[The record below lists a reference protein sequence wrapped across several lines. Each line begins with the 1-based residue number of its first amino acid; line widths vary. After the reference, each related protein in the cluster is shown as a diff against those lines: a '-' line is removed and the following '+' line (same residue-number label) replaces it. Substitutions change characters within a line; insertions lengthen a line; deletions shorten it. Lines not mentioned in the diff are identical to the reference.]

1 MNAILALLT
10 AATKQ
15 LAVAQTKIKTLE
27 QELSGL
33 KATNLKEKLLHRKR
47 VTKLQENLKMVLA
60 RAKNAKGENEPSPKP
75 TAVDAAKHKQ
85 LQAELEVGL
94 LVLAR

>member
-1 MNAILALLT
+1 MCVNAILALLT

-27 QELSGL
+27 EQLSGL

-47 VTKLQENLKMVLA
+47 VAKLQV
-60 RAKNAKGENEPSPKP
+60 
-75 TAVDAAKHKQ
+75 Q
-85 LQAELEVGL
+85 FIFFCF
-94 LVLAR
+94 